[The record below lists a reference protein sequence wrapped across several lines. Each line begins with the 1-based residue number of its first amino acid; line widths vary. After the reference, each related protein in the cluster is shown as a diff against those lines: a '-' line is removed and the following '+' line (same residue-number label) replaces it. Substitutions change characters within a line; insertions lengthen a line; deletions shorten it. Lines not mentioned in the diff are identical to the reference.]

1 MNFEVAKMDELKIS
15 KRTEPVMFS
24 IRIDKSLVDFYD
36 RLAQQTNRSRNEV
49 IGMALEFARDKIKI
63 EEER

>member
-1 MNFEVAKMDELKIS
+1 MDELKIS

-63 EEER
+63 VEER

>member
-1 MNFEVAKMDELKIS
+1 MDELKIS

-63 EEER
+63 EDER

>member
-1 MNFEVAKMDELKIS
+1 MDELKIS

-36 RLAQQTNRSRNEV
+36 RLAQQTNLSRNEV

>member
-1 MNFEVAKMDELKIS
+1 MDELKIS

-36 RLAQQTNRSRNEV
+36 RLAQQTHRSRNEV

>member
-1 MNFEVAKMDELKIS
+1 MDELKIS

-49 IGMALEFARDKIKI
+49 IGMALEFALDNIKI

>member
-1 MNFEVAKMDELKIS
+1 MDELKIS

-49 IGMALEFARDKIKI
+49 IWMELEFARYKIKI
-63 EEER
+63 EEERYRFSK

>member
-1 MNFEVAKMDELKIS
+1 MDELKIS

-63 EEER
+63 EEEQ

>member
-1 MNFEVAKMDELKIS
+1 MDELKIS

-24 IRIDKSLVDFYD
+24 IRIDKSLVDFYV

>member
-1 MNFEVAKMDELKIS
+1 MDELKIS

-49 IGMALEFARDKIKI
+49 IGMALEFARDKIMI

>member
-1 MNFEVAKMDELKIS
+1 MDELKIS

-49 IGMALEFARDKIKI
+49 IGMALDCARDKIKI

>member
-1 MNFEVAKMDELKIS
+1 MAKVDELKIS

>member
-1 MNFEVAKMDELKIS
+1 MDELKIS

-49 IGMALEFARDKIKI
+49 IGMSLEFARDKIKI

>member
-1 MNFEVAKMDELKIS
+1 MDELKIS

-24 IRIDKSLVDFYD
+24 ISIDKSLVDFYD

>member
-1 MNFEVAKMDELKIS
+1 MDELKIS
-15 KRTEPVMFS
+15 QRTEPVMFS

>member
-1 MNFEVAKMDELKIS
+1 
-15 KRTEPVMFS
+15 MFS

>member
-1 MNFEVAKMDELKIS
+1 MDELKIS

-24 IRIDKSLVDFYD
+24 IRIDKSLFDFYD

>member
-1 MNFEVAKMDELKIS
+1 MDELKIS

-63 EEER
+63 EEEL

>member
-1 MNFEVAKMDELKIS
+1 MDELKIS

-36 RLAQQTNRSRNEV
+36 RLAQQTNRSRNAV

>member
-1 MNFEVAKMDELKIS
+1 MDELKIS
-15 KRTEPVMFS
+15 KRPEPVMFS

>member
-1 MNFEVAKMDELKIS
+1 MDELKIS

>member
-1 MNFEVAKMDELKIS
+1 MDELKIS

-63 EEER
+63 GEER

>member
-1 MNFEVAKMDELKIS
+1 MEELKIS